1 MPGALG
7 LAPTWAQGRTKDM
20 GMSIPHCLGQLD
32 IRKGIVGLATGAG
45 FIYLLYK
52 AIKAGI
58 KCQPPLCTT
67 SPICIA
73 RECTG
78 PGERA
83 RPQEAPAPEVSSVG
97 GPKGDSSQFLSP
109 SFSLPS
115 SQTRPRDASSESPGS
130 RWLSSGFQDTHLAG
144 LQI

>member
-1 MPGALG
+1 
-7 LAPTWAQGRTKDM
+7 M
-20 GMSIPHCLGQLD
+20 GMSVPQCLGQLH
-32 IRKGIVGLATGAG
+32 IRKSVVGLATGAG

-73 RECTG
+73 RECPG

-83 RPQEAPAPEVSSVG
+83 LPKEAPAPEASSVG
-97 GPKGDSSQFLSP
+97 GPKGDSSKFLSP
-109 SFSLPS
+109 SSFSPPPS
-115 SQTRPRDASSESPGS
+115 SNPP
-130 RWLSSGFQDTHLAG
+130 
-144 LQI
+144 